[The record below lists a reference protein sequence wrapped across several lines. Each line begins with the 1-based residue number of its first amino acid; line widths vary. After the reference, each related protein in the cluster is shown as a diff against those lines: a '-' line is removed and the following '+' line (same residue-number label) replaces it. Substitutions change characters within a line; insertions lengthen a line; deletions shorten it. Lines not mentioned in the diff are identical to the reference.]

1 MKTRFFCVKGDIKLV
16 FYLFFDDIRIFAAIK
31 LDAFGDA
38 FVYTLMV
45 NS

>member
-16 FYLFFDDIRIFAAIK
+16 FYFDDIRVFAAIN

-38 FVYTLMV
+38 FVYDIMV